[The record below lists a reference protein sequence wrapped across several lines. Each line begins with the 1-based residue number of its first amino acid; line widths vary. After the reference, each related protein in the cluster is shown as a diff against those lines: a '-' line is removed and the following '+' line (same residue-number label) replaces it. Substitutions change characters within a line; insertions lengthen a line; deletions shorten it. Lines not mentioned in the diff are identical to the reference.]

1 MNNIATA
8 AAACMLATGTAIGA
22 WQAGLLQTRQYADVI
37 HARPVTVHE
46 PMYVDVVDVAPVT
59 SGDASRPRV
68 LGYAVAYRVGDRVL
82 STRVAEE
89 PGDQIRIGDRRRV
102 IGYDV
107 TWRYGDRTGTVR
119 MGSHP
124 GRRLPV
130 VDGAIVE
137 AHRPTLRSG

>member
-8 AAACMLATGTAIGA
+8 AAACVLATGAVIGA
-22 WQAGLLQTRQYADVI
+22 WRVGLLEARQYADVV
-37 HARPVTVHE
+37 HARPVTVQE

-59 SGDASRPRV
+59 AGEAPRARV

-82 STRVAEE
+82 RTQVAEE

-107 TWRYGDRTGTVR
+107 TWRYRDRTGTVR
-119 MGSHP
+119 MSSRP

-137 AHRPTLRSG
+137 AHRQALRSG

>member
-8 AAACMLATGTAIGA
+8 VAACVLATGAAIGA
-22 WQAGLLQTRQYADVI
+22 WRVGLLQTKQYADVV

-59 SGDASRPRV
+59 SGDAPRARV
-68 LGYAVAYRVGDRVL
+68 LGYEVAYRLGDRVL

-107 TWRYGDRTGTVR
+107 TWRFRDRTGTVR
-119 MGSHP
+119 MSSHP
-124 GRRLPV
+124 GPRLPV
-130 VDGAIVE
+130 VDGVIVE
-137 AHRPTLRSG
+137 AHRPLMRSG